1 MLIMLL
7 TFKETCVLEELLR
20 PNVYDAVLLGRFL
33 TFSSRRRFADIGL
46 DSGRLDFFSRS
57 IRMLDCCTNET
68 CKYKVNVV

>member
-1 MLIMLL
+1 M
-7 TFKETCVLEELLR
+7 VLEELLR

-57 IRMLDCCTNET
+57 MRMLDYCTNKT
-68 CKYKVNVV
+68 CKCKVNRL